1 MNPNSG
7 KVKIDELDRKI
18 LELLQRNGRM
28 TNRELAQRIAMS
40 PSPTLERVKKLER
53 AGVIQG
59 YTALVDPAKVGIGIF
74 TFVQVTLVRHGKAS
88 VVAFIKAVADMP
100 EVLECYHI
108 TGPADFL
115 LKVGVKD
122 IMAYEDFILHKLTEA
137 PGVQNLQTLV
147 VLSTI
152 KRETSL
158 PVLIN
163 GGTS

>member
-1 MNPNSG
+1 MNQNSG
-7 KVKIDELDRKI
+7 KVKLDQYDRQI

-28 TNRELAQRIAMS
+28 TNRELAQRISMS

-53 AGVIQG
+53 AGIIQG
-59 YTALVDPAKVGIGIF
+59 YTALVDPTKVGIGIF
-74 TFVQVTLVRHGKAS
+74 TFVQVTLARHGKSS
-88 VVAFIKAVADMP
+88 VVAFIEAVEKMP

-115 LKVGVKD
+115 LKVGAKD
-122 IMAYEDFILHKLTEA
+122 ILAYEDFILHKLTEA

-152 KRETSL
+152 KRETAL
-158 PVLIN
+158 PVLQN
-163 GGTS
+163 GGGS